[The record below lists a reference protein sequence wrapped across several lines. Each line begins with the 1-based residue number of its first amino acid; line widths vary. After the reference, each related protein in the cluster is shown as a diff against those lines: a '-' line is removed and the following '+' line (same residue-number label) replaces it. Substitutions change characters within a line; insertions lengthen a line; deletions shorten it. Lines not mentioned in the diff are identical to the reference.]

1 MPSRAPFELPT
12 WSALPARP
20 DDDFDRLARVLAD
33 RLSVPRAL
41 VVLVSKGGQVFP
53 GAVGM
58 PEPWNTRRS
67 MPLTHSLSQVVV
79 TSGDILLIPDTRRD
93 PTVRDSPA
101 VQEVGLV
108 AYAGAPLVDVQGR
121 PIGVLVAGDVEPH
134 DWSAAQVGELVRL
147 ADECSRLLQSQALE
161 LAEREARA
169 AAERDEAAA
178 RKAAAAAQLAVVEA
192 EAEADRARVVS
203 RLSSGLLAAT
213 TLADVLCT
221 VDRLVRSPL
230 GASAVVLAVADA
242 GSTVVR
248 AWNTASSPWYPEPSA
263 VLCLGDAH
271 ALSTAVRE
279 RRLVAVAT
287 REEGERLFPV
297 ARELPDRTH
306 ETQLAVP
313 VLLGQHA
320 STAALMVSWAQRREL
335 DPAVRTVL
343 PDLARHVGH
352 GLERVLLAAAR
363 ERLAASARELADS

>member
-1 MPSRAPFELPT
+1 MPIRAPFELPT

-20 DDDFDRLARVLAD
+20 DEDFDRMARVLAD
-33 RLSVPRAL
+33 RLSVPRAM

-53 GAVGM
+53 GAVGL
-58 PEPWNTRRS
+58 PEPWSTRRS
-67 MPLTHSLSQVVV
+67 MPLSHSLSQVVV
-79 TSGDILLIPDTRRD
+79 TSGDLLLIPDARRD
-93 PTVRDSPA
+93 PTVRESPA
-101 VQEVGLV
+101 VREVGLI

-121 PIGVLVAGDVEPH
+121 PIGVLVAGDVQPH
-134 DWSAAQVGELVRL
+134 DWSAAEVGELVRL
-147 ADECSRLLQSQALE
+147 ADECSRLLQCQALG
-161 LAEREARA
+161 LAEREAQA

-178 RKAAAAAQLAVVEA
+178 RKAATAAQLAVVAA

-203 RLSSGLLAAT
+203 RLGSGLLTAA
-213 TLADVLCT
+213 TLADVLRT

-230 GASAVVLAVADA
+230 GATATVLAVAET

-248 AWNTASSPWYPEPSA
+248 AWNTSSSRWYPEPSA
-263 VLCLGDAH
+263 TLCLGDAH

-297 ARELPDRTH
+297 ARELPDVTH
-306 ETQLAVP
+306 ETVLVVP

-320 STAALMVSWAQRREL
+320 STAALMVSWAGRREL

-352 GLERVLLAAAR
+352 ALERVLLAAAS
-363 ERLAASARELADS
+363 ERLAASTAELAGS